1 MWFAG
6 KRGTYPGHAAAE
18 GEAAE
23 EARCALLLLA
33 GSGRDDRGWGEAVVA
48 WPSGGARPT
57 AVERSRLVCLED
69 FFICIR
75 SGVKLMTLT

>member
-6 KRGTYPGHAAAE
+6 KGETHPGHAAAE
-18 GEAAE
+18 GETAE

-33 GSGRDDRGWGEAVVA
+33 RGGGDRGGREAVVA
-48 WPSGGARPT
+48 WPSGGTGPT
-57 AVERSRLVCLED
+57 AVARSRLVCLED